1 MKTNKSFKVFA
12 IVVGIA
18 FACLVV
24 LNSCNSP
31 SKERRERAAFNT
43 ALDSAVDSVITNMDI
58 RAEHVELRGY
68 KSDSCVYFAE
78 KDFRLTTK
86 TTSGGVAMS
95 TTEEV
100 SGADVWI
107 DQERV
112 NLVRYSI
119 ADSFS
124 IERRTYEIE

>member
-12 IVVGIA
+12 IVVGVA
-18 FACLVV
+18 FACLIV
-24 LNSCNSP
+24 LNSCESP
-31 SKERRERAAFNT
+31 SEARRERAAFNT
-43 ALDSAVDSVITNMDI
+43 ALDSAVDSVISNMDI

-86 TTSGGVAMS
+86 TTSDGVAMS

-100 SGADVWI
+100 SGANEWI
-107 DQERV
+107 AEERV

>member
-1 MKTNKSFKVFA
+1 MKTNKSFKVLV
-12 IVVGIA
+12 IVVGVA
-18 FACLVV
+18 FACLIV
-24 LNSCNSP
+24 LNSCDSP
-31 SKERRERAAFNT
+31 SKERIERAAFNT
-43 ALDSAVDSVITNMDI
+43 ALDSAVDSIIANMNI

-86 TTSGGVAMS
+86 TTSDGVAMS

-100 SGADVWI
+100 SGANEWI
-107 DQERV
+107 AEERV

-124 IERRTYEIE
+124 IERHTYEIE

>member
-18 FACLVV
+18 FACLIV
-24 LNSCNSP
+24 LNSCDSP
-31 SKERRERAAFNT
+31 SKERRERAAFNM
-43 ALDSAVDSVITNMDI
+43 ALDSAVDSVIANMDI

-68 KSDSCVYFAE
+68 NGDSCVYFAE

-86 TTSGGVAMS
+86 TTSDGAAMY

-100 SGADVWI
+100 SGANEWI
-107 DQERV
+107 AEERV

>member
-12 IVVGIA
+12 IVVGVA
-18 FACLVV
+18 FACLIV
-24 LNSCNSP
+24 LNSCESP
-31 SKERRERAAFNT
+31 SEARRGRAAFNT
-43 ALDSAVDSVITNMDI
+43 ALDSAVDSVIANMDI

-68 KSDSCVYFAE
+68 KGDNCVYFAE

-86 TTSGGVAMS
+86 TTSDGVAMS

-100 SGADVWI
+100 SGANEWI
-107 DQERV
+107 AEERV